1 MMIVDGTGLLG
12 RAFLAAGDGPDA
24 LIFAR
29 GVADSTC
36 TDPAAFA
43 RETACL
49 DEALERAASGGMRL
63 VYFSG
68 APIYG
73 RFAGPADER
82 TPLQPTT
89 AYGIHQAASE
99 ERIRSHRAAHLII
112 RLPNVVGAGGNE
124 HQLIPS
130 LRRQVLAGSVVI
142 QDRAER
148 DLIAAA
154 DVVQAVR
161 ALLEA
166 GVTDRT
172 VVVASGISTP
182 VGRLARWLAEEL
194 GMSPR
199 FDVRAG
205 GEGQRFRTALLRS
218 LAPAAADFPP
228 TYARRLI
235 AEYGP
240 RR

>member
-1 MMIVDGTGLLG
+1 MIVDGTGLLG
-12 RAFLAAGDGPDA
+12 RAFLAAADGPDA
-24 LIFAR
+24 LVFAR

-43 RETACL
+43 RETACI
-49 DEALERAASGGMRL
+49 DEALERAANAGL
-63 VYFSG
+63 HFVYFTG

-73 RFAGPADER
+73 PFDGLADES
-82 TPLQPTT
+82 TPVRPTS

-99 ERIRSHRAAHLII
+99 DRIRSHRARHLIV

-148 DLIAAA
+148 DLIAAV
-154 DVVQAVR
+154 DVVHAVR

-182 VGRLARWLAEEL
+182 VGQLAAWLADEL
-194 GMSPR
+194 GTTPR
-199 FDVRAG
+199 FEIRTG
-205 GEGQRFRTALLRS
+205 GEVQRFGTALLRS
-218 LAPAAADFPP
+218 LAPTLADFAP

-235 AEYGP
+235 AEFGP
-240 RR
+240 QG

>member
-1 MMIVDGTGLLG
+1 VIVDGTGLLG

-43 RETACL
+43 RETACI
-49 DEALERAASGGMRL
+49 DEALERAANDGLRF
-63 VYFSG
+63 VYFTG

-73 RFAGPADER
+73 RFDGPADEETALR
-82 TPLQPTT
+82 PTS

-99 ERIRSHRAAHLII
+99 ERIRSHRAEHVIV
-112 RLPNVVGAGGNE
+112 RLPNVVGAGGND

-142 QDRAER
+142 QERAER

-154 DVVQAVR
+154 DVVRAVR

-182 VGRLARWLAEEL
+182 VGQVATWLAEEL

-199 FDVRAG
+199 FDRRDG
-205 GEGQRFRTALLRS
+205 GEGQRFRTTLLRS
-218 LAPAAADFPP
+218 LAPAAVDFPP
-228 TYARRLI
+228 DYARRLI
-235 AEYGP
+235 AEHGP

>member
-1 MMIVDGTGLLG
+1 VIVDGTGLLG

-24 LIFAR
+24 LVFAR

-43 RETACL
+43 RETACI
-49 DEALERAASGGMRL
+49 DEALERAANGQVPF
-63 VYFSG
+63 VYFTG

-73 RFAGPADER
+73 PFDGPADER
-82 TPLQPTT
+82 TPIRPTS

-99 ERIRSHRAAHLII
+99 ERIRSHRATHVIV

-142 QDRAER
+142 QEGAER
-148 DLIAAA
+148 DLIAAD
-154 DVVQAVR
+154 DVVRAVH
-161 ALLEA
+161 ALLHA

-182 VGRLARWLAEEL
+182 VGQLAAWLAEEL
-194 GMSPR
+194 GTSPR
-199 FDVRAG
+199 FEIRAG

-218 LAPAAADFPP
+218 LAPAVADFAP